1 MNEKN
6 SHHHGHHY
14 HHHHIDHHT
23 ISELEAV
30 ERTTAWRAFIKKHV
44 PGEDDVTMIPRAVYI
59 SMEDI
64 KELYEKHKDHAVGAR
79 AYFTFKEQPVIDA
92 PEPSVKPEISV
103 ILVPVNIKDEDM
115 LSSDL
120 SLPAGRSYIYDFTK
134 PCPDLCDVNSPLYAA
149 PANK

>member
-1 MNEKN
+1 MKEKDRQDYGH
-6 SHHHGHHY
+6 SHHRY
-14 HHHHIDHHT
+14 DIDNNT
-23 ISELEAV
+23 ISEIEAV
-30 ERTTAWRAFIKKHV
+30 ERTTAWRAFVQKNV
-44 PGEDDVTMIPRAVYI
+44 PGEDDVAMIPRAVYI

-149 PANK
+149 PANR